1 MHMSERGWTSV
12 DNVHNRILR
21 DPIFNGIT
29 RESIV
34 DYLID
39 FIEIVGSPSLFDEKI
54 SAVLPISDYRAT
66 LPDGFVEEISVAINK
81 DVSLETSRDYKIARS
96 NPDTHAIFQKEIDG
110 VMGEQLLKNSVEVTY
125 RISGDYIYFPVE
137 TGALILVY
145 KSIKI
150 DTDSRSDTF
159 GLPMM
164 PDDPV
169 FMLALQS
176 YIEVQWIKMLVRAG
190 KISANLLD
198 EAKQT
203 YAWNVGRYETHSK
216 KLNLGQMES
225 ISKMFRS
232 IYQKNNEFST
242 RFRNLSVR

>member
-1 MHMSERGWTSV
+1 MSERGWVSIN
-12 DNVHNRILR
+12 NVHDKLLR
-21 DPIFNGIT
+21 DPIFNGIA

-39 FIEIVGSPSLFDEKI
+39 FIEIIGAPSLFEKQI
-54 SAVLPISDYRAT
+54 SAVLPITDYRSK
-66 LPDGFVEEISVAINK
+66 LPDGFIEEISVAINK
-81 DVSLETSRDYKIARS
+81 DESLGVSRDYKIARS

-110 VMGEQLLKNSVEVTY
+110 VMGEQLLKNSIEVTY
-125 RISGDYIYFPVE
+125 KISGDYIYFPVE
-137 TGALILVY
+137 TGSLVLVY

-150 DTDSRSDTF
+150 DTDGDSDTL

-169 FMLALQS
+169 FILALQS
-176 YIEVQWIKMLVRAG
+176 YIEVQWIRMLVRAG
-190 KISANLLD
+190 KVPANLLD

-216 KLNLGQMES
+216 KLNIGEMES

-242 RFRNLSVR
+242 RFRNLGVR